1 MAATLTRLGDELCR
15 GFVRG
20 NNPGPQM
27 TRHAGAAYSDLVP
40 TSDLHM
46 AAPKGPES
54 EPDLTVHS
62 LGKCLIHFKG

>member
-20 NNPGPQM
+20 NNLEPQM

-40 TSDLHM
+40 TSDLHGG
-46 AAPKGPES
+46 AEGPRIRTR
-54 EPDLTVHS
+54 PH
-62 LGKCLIHFKG
+62 CP